1 MEKPTIIEVF
11 SNCDLFCV
19 LNEKELA
26 RAAAI
31 AKAATFGPGD
41 RIFTQGEMPANLYV
55 IAEGTV
61 RLERAVDLGG
71 RKATV
76 MVDLLGPGR
85 AFGCWP
91 ALLGEAHPA
100 MCSAVCT
107 RAGILVSID
116 GAPLRE
122 MVEADKDL
130 GFRVL
135 ERLCRILR
143 SRMTGIYGAME
154 KL

>member
-1 MEKPTIIEVF
+1 MEKPGIIDVLR
-11 SNCDLFCV
+11 NCDLFNV

-26 RAAAI
+26 QVAAI
-31 AKAATFGPGD
+31 SNVASFGPGD
-41 RIFTQGEMPANLYV
+41 RIFNQGETPACIYV

-61 RLERAVDLGG
+61 RLERDVDLGE
-71 RKATV
+71 RKALV

-85 AFGCWP
+85 ALGCWP
-91 ALLGEAHPA
+91 ALLGETLPS
-100 MCSAVCT
+100 MCSAVCA
-107 RAGILVSID
+107 RAGTLISID
-116 GAPLRE
+116 GRPLRE
-122 MVEADKDL
+122 MVSVDKDF

-135 ERLCRILR
+135 ERLCRIIR